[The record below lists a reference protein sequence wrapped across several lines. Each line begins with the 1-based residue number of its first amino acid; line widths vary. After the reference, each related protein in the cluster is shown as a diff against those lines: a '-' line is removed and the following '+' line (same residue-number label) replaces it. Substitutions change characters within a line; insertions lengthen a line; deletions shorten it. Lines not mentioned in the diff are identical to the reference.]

1 MAGSEE
7 SDAMGV
13 LEDSQTAYRGPAG
26 RGRSKIRSALRFLL
40 YFAVVFAAGT
50 GAGWYYVGTQFL
62 TGDDSGIRLI
72 MAAAGPVKVRP
83 ISPGGMEVPDR
94 DKLVYDRMQGNGER
108 PRVERLLPAPET
120 PLPPPGRDL
129 PRQMEAAAPAPDLAK
144 DLAAAAPA
152 PDSAKD
158 LAAAAPAPDSA
169 KDLAAVAPA
178 AGPVTLPPS
187 EAGTSR
193 APLVHIGPSAPTGS
207 AAATPTLEEVLA
219 AVRPPP
225 APSPPAPK
233 EPAPKEP
240 AKTASTAPAYRVQ
253 LAAVRSLKRAQGEW
267 DRLRRKN
274 TDLLGNLALSV
285 VKADLGPSKGM
296 FYRLRAGPL
305 ADEAAARTL
314 CAKLAARKVGCLIVR
329 PGT

>member
-72 MAAAGPVKVRP
+72 KADLGPVKVRP

-158 LAAAAPAPDSA
+158 LAA
-169 KDLAAVAPA
+169 VAPA
-178 AGPVTLPPS
+178 AGPVTLPPA

-233 EPAPKEP
+233 EPA
-240 AKTASTAPAYRVQ
+240 KTASTAPAYRVQ

-274 TDLLGNLALSV
+274 TDLLGHLALSV
-285 VKADLGPSKGM
+285 VKADLGPTKGM

-305 ADEAAARTL
+305 ADEAAARAL

>member
-62 TGDDSGIRLI
+62 TGDDSGIRLVK
-72 MAAAGPVKVRP
+72 ADLGPVKVRP

-158 LAAAAPAPDSA
+158 LAA
-169 KDLAAVAPA
+169 VAPA
-178 AGPVTLPPS
+178 AGSVTLPPA

-207 AAATPTLEEVLA
+207 AAATPTVEEVLA

-225 APSPPAPK
+225 APSP
-233 EPAPKEP
+233 PAPKEP

-285 VKADLGPSKGM
+285 VKADLGPTKGM

-305 ADEAAARTL
+305 ADEAAARAL

>member
-13 LEDSQTAYRGPAG
+13 LEDSQAAYRGPAG

-62 TGDDSGIRLI
+62 TGDDSGIPFIKADR
-72 MAAAGPVKVRP
+72 GPVKVRP

-129 PRQMEAAAPAPDLAK
+129 PRQMEAAAPAPD
-144 DLAAAAPA
+144 
-152 PDSAKD
+152 SAKD

-178 AGPVTLPPS
+178 AGPVAPPPAK
-187 EAGTSR
+187 AGTSR
-193 APLVHIGPSAPTGS
+193 APPVHAGPSAPPGP
-207 AAATPTLEEVLA
+207 AAATPTVEEVLA

-225 APSPPAPK
+225 APSP
-233 EPAPKEP
+233 PAPKEP

-285 VKADLGPSKGM
+285 VKADLGPTKGM

>member
-26 RGRSKIRSALRFLL
+26 RGRSKIRSALRYLL

-62 TGDDSGIRLI
+62 TGDDSAIPLV
-72 MAAAGPVKVRP
+72 MAATGPVKVRP

-120 PLPPPGRDL
+120 PLPPPGQNL
-129 PRQMEAAAPAPDLAK
+129 PRQMEAAAPAPDLAR
-144 DLAAAAPA
+144 
-152 PDSAKD
+152 D

-178 AGPVTLPPS
+178 AGPVTLPPA
-187 EAGTSR
+187 EASTSR

-207 AAATPTLEEVLA
+207 AAATPTVEEVLA

-225 APSPPAPK
+225 APSP
-233 EPAPKEP
+233 PAPKEP

-274 TDLLGNLALSV
+274 TDLLGHLALSV
-285 VKADLGPSKGM
+285 VKADLGPTKGM

-305 ADEAAARTL
+305 ADEAAARAL
-314 CAKLAARKVGCLIVR
+314 CAELAARKVGCLIVR

>member
-72 MAAAGPVKVRP
+72 KADLGPVKVRP

-108 PRVERLLPAPET
+108 PRVERLLPPPET

-158 LAAAAPAPDSA
+158 LAA
-169 KDLAAVAPA
+169 VAPA
-178 AGPVTLPPS
+178 AGPVTLPPA

-207 AAATPTLEEVLA
+207 AAATPTVEEVLA

-233 EPAPKEP
+233 EPA
-240 AKTASTAPAYRVQ
+240 KTESTAPAYRVQ

-285 VKADLGPSKGM
+285 VKADLGPTKGM

-305 ADEAAARTL
+305 ADEAAARAL

>member
-7 SDAMGV
+7 SDAMGAPEV
-13 LEDSQTAYRGPAG
+13 FQTADRKPAG
-26 RGRSKIRSALRFLL
+26 RGRSKIRSALRYFL

-62 TGDDSGIRLI
+62 TGDGSGIPLI
-72 MAAAGPVKVRP
+72 KADKGPVKVRP

-129 PRQMEAAAPAPDLAK
+129 PRQMEAAAPAPD
-144 DLAAAAPA
+144 
-152 PDSAKD
+152 SAKD

-178 AGPVTLPPS
+178 AGPVTPPPAK
-187 EAGTSR
+187 AGTSR
-193 APLVHIGPSAPTGS
+193 APTVGSGPSAAPGS
-207 AAATPTLEEVLA
+207 AAATPTVEEVLA
-219 AVRPPP
+219 AVRPPS

-233 EPAPKEP
+233 TP
-240 AKTASTAPAYRVQ
+240 AKGAGKAPPAYRVQ
-253 LAAVRSLKRAQGEW
+253 LAAVRSLERAQGEW

-274 TDLLGNLALSV
+274 TDLLGKLALSV
-285 VKADLGPSKGM
+285 VKADLGPKKGV

-305 ADEAAARTL
+305 ADEAAARAL
-314 CAKLAARKVGCLIVR
+314 CAKLASRKVGCLIVR
-329 PGT
+329 PGR

>member
-13 LEDSQTAYRGPAG
+13 LEDSQAAYRGPAG

-62 TGDDSGIRLI
+62 TGDDSAIPLV
-72 MAAAGPVKVRP
+72 MAATGPVKVRP

-129 PRQMEAAAPAPDLAK
+129 PRQMEAAAPAPD
-144 DLAAAAPA
+144 
-152 PDSAKD
+152 SAKD
-158 LAAAAPAPDSA
+158 LAAM
-169 KDLAAVAPA
+169 APA
-178 AGPVTLPPS
+178 AGPVTLPPA
-187 EAGTSR
+187 EARTSR
-193 APLVHIGPSAPTGS
+193 APLVHIGPSAAPDS
-207 AAATPTLEEVLA
+207 AAATPTVEEVLA

-233 EPAPKEP
+233 EPA
-240 AKTASTAPAYRVQ
+240 KTGSTAPAYRVQ

-285 VKADLGPSKGM
+285 VKADLGPTKGM

-305 ADEAAARTL
+305 ADEAAARAL

>member
-72 MAAAGPVKVRP
+72 KADLGPVKVRP
-83 ISPGGMEVPDR
+83 ISPGGMAVPDR

-129 PRQMEAAAPAPDLAK
+129 PRQMEAAAPAPD
-144 DLAAAAPA
+144 
-152 PDSAKD
+152 
-158 LAAAAPAPDSA
+158 SA

-178 AGPVTLPPS
+178 AGPATPPPAK
-187 EAGTSR
+187 AGTSG
-193 APLVHIGPSAPTGS
+193 APPVHTGPSAAPDS
-207 AAATPTLEEVLA
+207 AAATPTVEEVLA
-219 AVRPPP
+219 AVRPPS
-225 APSPPAPK
+225 APSPPPPK
-233 EPAPKEP
+233 TP
-240 AKTASTAPAYRVQ
+240 AKGAGKAPAYRVQ
-253 LAAVRSLKRAQGEW
+253 LAAVRSLERAQGEW

-274 TDLLGNLALSV
+274 TDLLGKLALSV
-285 VKADLGPSKGM
+285 VRADLGPKKGV
-296 FYRLRAGPL
+296 FFRLRAGPL
-305 ADEAAARTL
+305 ADEATARAL
-314 CAKLAARKVGCLIVR
+314 CAKLASRKVGCLIVR
-329 PGT
+329 PGR